1 MCIVGLKE
9 CSLSWNCS
17 GFMLEFGVVLMMSD
31 KEKRVAVYSPVGISQ
46 DMSWK
51 GPLKAI
57 WSNSPA
63 VNRDTY
69 SLIGCS
75 EPCPD

>member
-17 GFMLEFGVVLMMSD
+17 GFVLEFGVVLMMSD

-57 WSNSPA
+57 WPYTLQCTGIPTA
-63 VNRDTY
+63 
-69 SLIGCS
+69 
-75 EPCPD
+75 P